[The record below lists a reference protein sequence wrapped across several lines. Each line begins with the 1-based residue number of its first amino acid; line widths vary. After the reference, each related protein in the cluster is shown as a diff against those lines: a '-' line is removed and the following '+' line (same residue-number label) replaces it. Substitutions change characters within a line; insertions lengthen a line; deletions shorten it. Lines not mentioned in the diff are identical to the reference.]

1 VTLSLGQ
8 LRMSLMGVS
17 HKKATAFSAGDTRA
31 WQRLETCV
39 LAAIDGYHATLEDS
53 RLAKLVPRLE
63 TVDLELRGFAY
74 EGAALG
80 LTGLD
85 CLLPWRNR
93 LQAFLDGPGSAHIY
107 MVHIGMGEAL
117 AMLRQ
122 RPEPFLA
129 RLDPVLRWLVM
140 DGYGFHKGF
149 FSRRRYIEQQAVPS
163 HLSAYARRI
172 FDQGLG
178 RSIWFLVGANI
189 ERVAARIAVFPPARQ
204 ADLWAGIGVA
214 CAYAGGAERA
224 DIERLR
230 QVAGIYRPQLSLG
243 TAVVAKGRQRA
254 GNPAA
259 HSDLACRI
267 LCGMSSDQAAQI
279 TDVAFQ
285 NLPIGGAEPAFQVLQ
300 QRLAAQ
306 FAVPD
311 ERVSRREVVML

>member
-1 VTLSLGQ
+1 
-8 LRMSLMGVS
+8 MGVS

-39 LAAIDGYHATLEDS
+39 LAAIDGYHATLENS
-53 RLAKLVPRLE
+53 RLEALAPRLE
-63 TVDLELRGFAY
+63 TVELELRGFAY
-74 EGAALG
+74 EGATLG
-80 LTGLD
+80 LAGLD
-85 CLLPWRNR
+85 CLLPWKNR
-93 LQAFLDGPGSAHIY
+93 LRAFLDGPGSAHIY
-107 MVHIGMGEAL
+107 MVHIGVGEAL
-117 AMLRQ
+117 AMLRR

-149 FSRRRYIEQQAVPS
+149 FSRRRYIEQQAVPRC
-163 HLSAYARRI
+163 LSPYARRI

-178 RSIWFLVGANI
+178 RSIWFLVGANVD
-189 ERVAARIAVFPPARQ
+189 RVAATIATFPSARR

-230 QVAGIYRPQLSLG
+230 QVAGEYRPQLALG
-243 TAVVAKGRQRA
+243 AAVVAKGRQRA
-254 GNPAA
+254 GNPAP

-267 LCGMSSDQAAQI
+267 LCGRSSDEAAHI

-285 NLPIGGAEPAFQVLQ
+285 NLPLDGVEPAFQVLQ
-300 QRLAAQ
+300 RRLAAE
-306 FAVPD
+306 FAAPA
-311 ERVSRREVVML
+311 ERISLREEVMR